1 MTRFSFAKA
10 RIADKWLIT
19 IAATLGMFMSLLD
32 HTIVNVAIPQMQHSF
47 GADIHSVQ
55 WIVTVYMLTQAAV
68 IPIAPY
74 LTKRFGEK
82 RSYVWTLAAF
92 LLGSVLCGFAWNLP
106 SLIFFRFIQGIGGG
120 ILLPLV
126 QILLYQA
133 FSTDERGMAMSMI
146 GIPLMVAPLLGPV
159 FGGYLVTYFGWQW
172 AFFINVP
179 LGIIAVVIAQKVLRP
194 TPAQQRT
201 RFDLAGFLTVSSG
214 SALLLY
220 ALSEVTSGVAPI
232 RNLLILGTG
241 ACLLLAFVLI
251 EQSNVRRGRE
261 SLLDLRR
268 FSDRSFTFSVAA
280 LVFLSLST
288 FGVLFLTP
296 LYLQVLHQESALQAG
311 AIQGVQALATLLA
324 LPIAGR
330 LSTQIGPRPIAIVGL
345 VVLVGATALLLTLG
359 LDTQIW
365 IIMGILILLGVA
377 SGLTGQIPVV
387 AMWQIEKDEHREVA
401 NGSTIITVLRST
413 AAPMG
418 VALLSGIVE
427 SQSQLYRLRLAAQ
440 GLSGDLLNQ
449 QSTLLAMHVSFG
461 VAALVA
467 LVALAAMCLTPKRQ
481 RSSRA
486 LAVALD

>member
-1 MTRFSFAKA
+1 MARFSFAGA

-19 IAATLGMFMSLLD
+19 IAVTLGMFMSLLD
-32 HTIVNVAIPQMQHSF
+32 HTIVNVAIPQMQRAF

-74 LTKRFGEK
+74 LTRRFGEK
-82 RSYVWTLAAF
+82 RAYVWTLTAF

-133 FSTDERGMAMSMI
+133 FSTEERGMAMSMI
-146 GIPLMVAPLLGPV
+146 SIPLMVAPLLGPV
-159 FGGYLVTYFGWQW
+159 FGGYLITYFGWPW

-194 TPAQQRT
+194 TPAQQRP
-201 RFDLAGFLTVSSG
+201 RLDLAGFLTVAVG

-220 ALSEVTSGVAPI
+220 ALSEVTNRAELLK
-232 RNLLILGTG
+232 NLLIGG
-241 ACLLLAFVLI
+241 VGGLLLVAFVLI
-251 EQSNVRRGRE
+251 EQRNVRGCRE

-268 FSDRSFTFSVAA
+268 FSDRGFTWSVVA

-330 LSTQIGPRPIAIVGL
+330 LSAQIGSRPVAITGI
-345 VVLVGATALLLTLG
+345 VVLAGATTLLLTLG
-359 LDTQIW
+359 LATQIW
-365 IIMGILILLGVA
+365 IILGILILLGVA
-377 SGLTGQIPVV
+377 GGLTGQIPVV
-387 AMWQIEKDEHREVA
+387 AMQQIEKEQHREVA

-427 SQSQLYRLRLAAQ
+427 SQSLHYRLRLAAQ
-440 GLSGDLLNQ
+440 GVSGDALNQ
-449 QSTLLAMHVSFG
+449 QSTLLAMHLSFG
-461 VAALVA
+461 VAALLA
-467 LVALAAMCLTPKRQ
+467 LAALAAMCLTPKRQ
-481 RSSRA
+481 RSHA
-486 LAVALD
+486 LSVALD